1 MRDVGLSFEA
11 LVRST
16 ADLHERFGTRQTV
29 DEALIIFREECGEL
43 TDAALL
49 LDATRDIYG
58 INHDIEREAVD
69 VIVTVLGVLHVFGI
83 STGELADA
91 LLAVA
96 KKNDAKTHLTHEV
109 NAAGKIA
116 RKEQA

>member
-1 MRDVGLSFEA
+1 MNDLALAFAA

-29 DEALIIFREECGEL
+29 DEALDCLREEMREL
-43 TDAALL
+43 TDAAAFNM
-49 LDATRDIYG
+49 DWVAG
-58 INHDIEREAVD
+58 ERHVREEAVD
-69 VIVTVLGVLHVFGI
+69 VIVTLLGVLRAWYIRDGAF
-83 STGELADA
+83 ADT
-91 LLAVA
+91 LLTVA
-96 KKNDAKTHLTHEV
+96 MKNDAKTHLTHEV